1 MDMEKN
7 TIDSWNKNALE
18 WIKVIDNA
26 EIESR
31 KFTNKAILDVL
42 GNSSAIKILDMGC
55 GEGWLTRTLMGMG
68 KSAVGMDAIPQLLEN
83 AKNKGQGTYFQM
95 SYEEIILENPIPK
108 APYDAAVFN
117 FCLYQR
123 EGLSQ
128 LLRQVKKSLS
138 ENGYIAIQT
147 LHPFF
152 LLENDLGYKSQWIND
167 SWKGLP
173 GNFTEGHSWYARTF
187 ESWMSVFKKAGLQ
200 LHQCQEVNNDNNK
213 PVSVIF
219 ILS

>member
-1 MDMEKN
+1 MEN
-7 TIDSWNKNALE
+7 NIIDSWNKNALE

-26 EIESR
+26 DIESR
-31 KFTNKAILDVL
+31 KYTNKAIFELI
-42 GNSSAIKILDMGC
+42 GNSPAIKILDVGC
-55 GEGWLTRTLMGMG
+55 GEGWLTRSLGSIG
-68 KSAVGMDAIPQLLEN
+68 KSVVGMDATPLLLQN
-83 AKNKGQGTYFQM
+83 AKTKGDGSYYQM
-95 SYEEIILENPIPK
+95 SYEDIILGSPIPES
-108 APYDAAVFN
+108 PYDAAVFN

-123 EGLSQ
+123 EGLGQ
-128 LLRQVKKSLS
+128 LLKQVKKSLS

-152 LLENDLGYKSQWIND
+152 LLQNNMEYKSQWIKD

-173 GNFTEGHSWYARTF
+173 GNFTDSHSWYARTY

-200 LHQCQEVNNDNNK
+200 LHQLQEVTNDDKK

-219 ILS
+219 ILSE

>member
-1 MDMEKN
+1 MEKN